1 MTTSLFNFRVDDD
14 LLDATEAYADALG
27 VKKSVLAREI
37 LGAVI
42 LGGVTMEQLTALVAA
57 NGRSGETP
65 HPQRFLTI
73 QAQTARRQT
82 LSRGCAHPV
91 TAFKRMPFTI
101 MCGVCGEVV
110 KRT

>member
-1 MTTSLFNFRVDDD
+1 MTTSLFNFRADDE
-14 LLDATEAYADALG
+14 LHDAVEAMADQLG

-37 LGAVI
+37 LGAVV
-42 LGGVTMEQLTALVAA
+42 LGGVTMEQLTAIVAE
-57 NGRSGETP
+57 NGLSSETP

-82 LSRGCAHPV
+82 LSRGCIHPV
-91 TAFKRMPFTI
+91 TAYKRMPFTVI
-101 MCGVCGEVV
+101 CGVCGEVV